1 MPLAL
6 EQELRSILR
15 STYLIQMLLFVQS
28 TTELWVKMKGGLNL
42 EVRKENAIAV
52 SAKLAVSV
60 NDFFDNMQDKFLQ
73 SFAFAMGIPLSRI
86 QVSI

>member
-1 MPLAL
+1 
-6 EQELRSILR
+6 
-15 STYLIQMLLFVQS
+15 
-28 TTELWVKMKGGLNL
+28 MKGGLNL